1 MLCEALYLLVTPPD
15 AVQAGQLVIQEEPS
29 QVQQI

>member
-15 AVQAGQLVIQEEPS
+15 GVQAGQLVIQEEPAE
-29 QVQQI
+29 VQQV